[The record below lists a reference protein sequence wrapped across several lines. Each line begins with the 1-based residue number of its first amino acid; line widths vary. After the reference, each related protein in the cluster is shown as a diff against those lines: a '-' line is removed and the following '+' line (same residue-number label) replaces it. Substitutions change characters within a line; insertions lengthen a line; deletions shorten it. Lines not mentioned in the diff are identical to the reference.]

1 MHSESTP
8 LKIEVQ
14 RPFRGDPALAFAE
27 AFRVLAALSFRI
39 ESKNARKLCAT
50 GPGMLS
56 SRQPPLNFSKRLE
69 VEVLPGH
76 MFVRADQAALDR
88 LLRILL
94 WTPFGIAVIV
104 LGILLTIFALKGV
117 TIPWLTVVLPCA
129 AGPLLISLIQIPIF
143 RRVFGK
149 RARQAIADLTDHLVD
164 TGERQAR

>member
-1 MHSESTP
+1 
-8 LKIEVQ
+8 
-14 RPFRGDPALAFAE
+14 
-27 AFRVLAALSFRI
+27 
-39 ESKNARKLCAT
+39 
-50 GPGMLS
+50 
-56 SRQPPLNFSKRLE
+56 
-69 VEVLPGH
+69 

-149 RARQAIADLTDHLVD
+149 RARQAIADLTDHLVY